1 MRVEGLGS
9 VERRRSKEWVEINKA
24 RVCALQFHFSSVSL
38 ALSLA
43 GVIRVHGVGY
53 IYVVVLIRIYMSS
66 LTFCKYTNTHALT
79 QGLSRGDKAWRK
91 MKQKQESVDVYK

>member
-53 IYVVVLIRIYMSS
+53 IYVVRIYMSS
-66 LTFCKYTNTHALT
+66 LKFYKYTNTHALT